1 MQSLLYCVPAPLN
14 AALAILDKGMDMDD
28 LKSLLIGII
37 GTLIVMLGVH
47 FFKSQ
52 RRKSLKEDVEL
63 IELELQ
69 VLEKMKR
76 SSVEMNRASFR
87 GLYALLFLFGLTNLV
102 TSTFEWFAIQ
112 WLDHLKYIILVL
124 IWSTFVAI
132 ALVWWKRYD
141 NLKNYSEAVNRLQE
155 KKAKKE
161 ASLSRLE
168 Q

>member
-1 MQSLLYCVPAPLN
+1 
-14 AALAILDKGMDMDD
+14 MDD

-87 GLYALLFLFGLTNLV
+87 GLYALLFLFGSTNLV
-102 TSTFEWFAIQ
+102 TSTFEWF
-112 WLDHLKYIILVL
+112 
-124 IWSTFVAI
+124 
-132 ALVWWKRYD
+132 
-141 NLKNYSEAVNRLQE
+141 
-155 KKAKKE
+155 
-161 ASLSRLE
+161 
-168 Q
+168 